1 MEQPPA
7 AGTDRIITITITVIN
22 LVIRFLGGSSRPFCK
37 SILKQ
42 FLITLQ
48 VFVGSGISLVPMTS
62 LSLSFAAFQDL
73 FYIVAKGLF
82 LSLLNPVFPV
92 SVRTVVSAGTCC
104 TIEGCLLFLFASP
117 PNISYLKSTYN
128 VCLFLILATKF

>member
-1 MEQPPA
+1 MKKYFPTLGKARLKQLAGSALPGA
-7 AGTDRIITITITVIN
+7 NGTASSSGTDRITIITVIN

-48 VFVGSGISLVPMTS
+48 VFVGSGIFLVPMTS

-82 LSLLNPVFPV
+82 LSLFKP
-92 SVRTVVSAGTCC
+92 S
-104 TIEGCLLFLFASP
+104 
-117 PNISYLKSTYN
+117 ISN
-128 VCLFLILATKF
+128 VC